1 MTPSKSPNLRFKRR
15 LAALASAFVATA
27 AGADAPTLDWQVPLP
42 AGQGWRIVDLRE
54 GNGIREEEYVPRGQG
69 VEDYRDRVLVQ
80 RFDAQDMNPETY
92 LGHVAAGLAKHCPAF
107 ITSGLVS
114 GVRDGLPHA
123 TRTAYCAR
131 FDARP
136 YGYVIA
142 QKAIRDGDHILVV
155 EREWRIP
162 PFAVDATGSVDF
174 GANDSSVKREI
185 NQAVRWLTELHP
197 LTPPPPPPPETPRR
211 RR

>member
-1 MTPSKSPNLRFKRR
+1 MTPNKPSNLRFKRR
-15 LAALASAFVATA
+15 LAALASALVASA

-42 AGQGWRIVDLRE
+42 AGQGWRIVNLRE

-69 VEDYRDRVLVQ
+69 VEDYRDRLLVQ
-80 RFDAQDMNPETY
+80 RFDAQEMNPETY
-92 LGHVAAGLAKHCPAF
+92 LGHVAAGLTKHCSAF
-107 ITSGLVS
+107 TTSGLVS
-114 GVRDGLPHA
+114 GVRDDLPHA

-131 FDARP
+131 FDTRP

-142 QKAIRDGDHILVV
+142 QKAILDGNFILVV

-162 PFAVDATGSVDF
+162 PFNVDASGSIDF
-174 GANDSSVKREI
+174 GADDNNLKREI